1 MKTKQ
6 RNGDKNNTEKVFL
19 TIREKEQEG
28 ENIKIKRVKR

>member
-1 MKTKQ
+1 MRIKITLK
-6 RNGDKNNTEKVFL
+6 RYFL

>member
-1 MKTKQ
+1 MGIKITLK
-6 RNGDKNNTEKVFL
+6 RYFL